1 MWTERNLS
9 ASEAMMWRLESD
21 PQLTSTVANVTFLD
35 RPADLDTLRRRM
47 DRAAQLV
54 PRLRRRVVTPPSPL
68 QSPRWADDPE
78 FHINHHVVAL
88 RLPGG
93 STEADVLAIA
103 AEASVEPFD
112 LLHPLWKFIVIDGL
126 RGGRGAVVQKIHHS
140 VADGE
145 GLILLSLHFLD
156 LTRDA
161 PEPPPVDAIADDEPA
176 DHDMRDLLFDPIRV
190 AGTISR
196 RLVEIAAQP
205 ERLTTLA
212 TESIDTVRAIA
223 SQISQSTTPL
233 SPLWTERS
241 PLRSLQVLRVPF
253 AQARAAAADLGGTI
267 NTLLVT
273 AAADG
278 AGRYH
283 RSMGAPVESLRTSM
297 AVSTRHET
305 SGANAFALTRLTVPT
320 GVMRPAQRFA
330 AVNAEATRAR
340 TLVSG
345 SGAPSLDTLA
355 SLAALV
361 PTPLL
366 VRLARQQT
374 GSVDFA
380 TSNVKAAPFT
390 CYMAG
395 AQIMSNH
402 PVGPLMGTAF
412 NMTLLSYN
420 GSLDIGINIDAR
432 AVSDP
437 ALLRTCVKRSF
448 TSLLRAGTAH

>member
-1 MWTERNLS
+1 
-9 ASEAMMWRLESD
+9 MWRLESD

-35 RPADLDTLRRRM
+35 RPADLDALRRRM
-47 DRAAQLV
+47 DRAAHLV
-54 PRLRRRVVTPPSPL
+54 PRLRRRVVTPSSPL

-88 RLPGG
+88 HLPAG
-93 STEADVLAIA
+93 STDADVLNIA

-112 LLHPLWKFIVIDGL
+112 LSHPLWKFIVIDGL

-161 PEPPPVDAIADDEPA
+161 PEPPPVDAVAEDDEPA

-190 AGTISR
+190 ASSISR

-223 SQISQSTTPL
+223 SQISQSATPL

-241 PLRSLQVLRVPF
+241 AMRSLQVLRVPF
-253 AQARAAAADLGGTI
+253 AEARAAAARLGGTI
-267 NTLLVT
+267 NALLVT

-283 RSMGAPVESLRTSM
+283 RSMGAAVESLRTSM

-355 SLAALV
+355 SLAAVV

-420 GSLDIGINIDAR
+420 SSLDIGINIDAR

-437 ALLRTCVKRSF
+437 TLLRTCVNRSF
-448 TSLLRAGTAH
+448 SSLLRAGTSR